1 MKMNK
6 RNGKAAGFT
15 IVEVVVTLVVSTIF
29 IVGII
34 HLQTSVSQLSIQQ
47 VQRRIASDLAYNNL
61 RKYAND
67 NQPTWF
73 RCEVAGGV
81 AKPNVLINGNIT
93 VRGLPSPVSQKVVA
107 TAPYLCGGGTGG
119 VGMPIRIESVVTYG
133 SNHRK
138 VVHVSYAAF

>member
-67 NQPTWF
+67 NQPT
-73 RCEVAGGV
+73 
-81 AKPNVLINGNIT
+81 
-93 VRGLPSPVSQKVVA
+93 
-107 TAPYLCGGGTGG
+107 
-119 VGMPIRIESVVTYG
+119 
-133 SNHRK
+133 
-138 VVHVSYAAF
+138 